1 MPEYSFLCER
11 CDCMFSKKFS
21 FAEYETEIKKVKCIQ
36 CHSKSKV
43 FRNYDKDNVVV
54 NYIKG
59 LHECA
64 TLGEYADKQTKKMS
78 SDHIDEKM
86 ADFKTKKN
94 PDSGMREL
102 PQGMSRAKE
111 DGSLINKKK
120 KKGK

>member
-1 MPEYSFLCER
+1 MPEYSFRCER
-11 CDCMFSKKFS
+11 CDAGFSKKFS
-21 FAEYETEIKKVKCIQ
+21 IADYDTEIKKVKCMV

-43 FRNYDKDNVVV
+43 SRRYDEDNVTV

-78 SDHIDEKM
+78 SDHVEEKM

-94 PDSGMREL
+94 PNSGMKEL

-111 DGSLINKKK
+111 DGHLVNK

>member
-1 MPEYSFLCER
+1 MPEYSFRCER
-11 CDCMFSKKFS
+11 CETMFSKKFS
-21 FAEYETEIKKVKCIQ
+21 IAEYDEEIKKVKCVM

-43 FRNYDKDNVVV
+43 SRNYSKDNVVV

-64 TLGEYADKQTKKMS
+64 TVGEYADKQTKKMS
-78 SDHIDEKM
+78 SDHIDEKT

-94 PDSGMREL
+94 PNSGMKEL

-111 DGSLINKKK
+111 DGNLINKTK